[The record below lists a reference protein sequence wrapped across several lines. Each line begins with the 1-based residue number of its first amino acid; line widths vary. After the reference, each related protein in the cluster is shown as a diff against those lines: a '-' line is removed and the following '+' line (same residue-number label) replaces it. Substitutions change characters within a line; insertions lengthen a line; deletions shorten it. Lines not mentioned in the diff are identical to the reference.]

1 MGFFPFP
8 VLVLDMIG
16 STVSWSMFPHFL
28 LSRRDFLGLV
38 RMLGTTRNGV
48 QLSPV
53 PLNTGDLNCKTV
65 ATQTELCDSD
75 TTTSALYSMLPAGR
89 DGETSMKEAAGSP
102 RMIPKPPS
110 LLVLDDENLF
120 GEQKSSP
127 SLSLQTISIPARG
140 EEETDEKRGPDMVNS
155 VDANRPL
162 NKREEEPK
170 RKREEE
176 PKTKREQD
184 SVYPN
189 TPPRKRRKSSTSYD
203 ACTSPYPGPGEAP
216 MPPMIFGTP
225 KTLLPGS
232 RSGTSALDVPVPSS
246 SVLGTPLG
254 HNVQK
259 AVGSASPSPSVS
271 SASKGNAA
279 VPFMRIQCTFFPPSF
294 PATLPASLQPSCYSP
309 SLPVTLPPS
318 LLLPLSL
325 PPSILPSL
333 VKKY

>member
-1 MGFFPFP
+1 MGLFPFP

-16 STVSWSMFPHFL
+16 STLSWSMFPHFL

-53 PLNTGDLNCKTV
+53 PLSTSDLNRKTV

-75 TTTSALYSMLPAGR
+75 TTTTPLYSVLPAGT
-89 DGETSMKEAAGSP
+89 DGETSMTEAVGSP
-102 RMIPKPPS
+102 HTIPKPPS

-127 SLSLQTISIPARG
+127 SLSLQNISIPVRG
-140 EEETDEKRGPDMVNS
+140 EEEADEKRGPDMVNS
-155 VDANRPL
+155 VDANGQL

-170 RKREEE
+170 RKRAL
-176 PKTKREQD
+176 D

-189 TPPRKRRKSSTSYD
+189 TPPNKRRNSSTSYD
-203 ACTSPYPGPGEAP
+203 ACMSPYPGPGEAR

-225 KTLLPGS
+225 KTLLPGNY
-232 RSGTSALDVPVPSS
+232 SGTSALEVPVPSS

-254 HNVQK
+254 HNMQK

-271 SASKGNAA
+271 SASKGNT
-279 VPFMRIQCTFFPPSF
+279 FMRIQCTFF
-294 PATLPASLQPSCYSP
+294 LPCYSP
-309 SLPVTLPPS
+309 SLPPCYPS
-318 LLLPLSL
+318 SVPATPSL
-325 PPSILPSL
+325 PPSILPS
-333 VKKY
+333 